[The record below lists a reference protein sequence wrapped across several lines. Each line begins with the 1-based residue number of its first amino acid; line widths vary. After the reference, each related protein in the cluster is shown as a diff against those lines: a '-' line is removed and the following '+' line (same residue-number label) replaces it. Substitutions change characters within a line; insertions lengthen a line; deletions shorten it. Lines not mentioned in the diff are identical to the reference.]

1 MVKVNMADEQS
12 KAEGQL
18 TDPNLIAVRDSM
30 LDGLGQLAEYF
41 GFSKVMGQLY
51 AALLMSPGPL
61 CLDDMMDLLGI
72 SKASVSMN
80 MRTLEHLGMVRQA
93 WVRGRGDRRKFYEAE
108 TDFWEIIANIL
119 SGREMR
125 DVDRALAVMNKD
137 IERLSLA
144 MDSVN
149 PSDKALAQLYLER
162 IQQMQVL
169 FKFAQTIMSTILL
182 QVAQMDFED
191 IASIEIHVDS
201 EPEPG
206 T

>member
-1 MVKVNMADEQS
+1 MS
-12 KAEGQL
+12 KEK
-18 TDPNLIAVRDSM
+18 TEETNPNLVAVHDSM

-51 AALLMSPGPL
+51 GSLLMSPRPL
-61 CLDDMMDLLGI
+61 CLDDMMDLLDI

-108 TDFWEIIANIL
+108 ADFWQIISNVL

-125 DVDRALAVMNKD
+125 DVDRALSIMNHDVDVLKESLPD
-137 IERLSLA
+137 MSDEDKERA
-144 MDSVN
+144 Y
-149 PSDKALAQLYLER
+149 LYLER
-162 IQQMQVL
+162 IQQIRAL
-169 FKFAQTIMSTILL
+169 FKFAQLIISSIL
-182 QVAQMDFED
+182 ARAGEMDLGD
-191 IASIEIHVDS
+191 ISGVELRIDS

-206 T
+206 S

>member
-1 MVKVNMADEQS
+1 MAYEQAKVESQP
-12 KAEGQL
+12 
-18 TDPNLIAVRDSM
+18 TDANLVAVRDSM

-51 AALLMSPGPL
+51 AALLMSPRPL
-61 CLDDMMDLLGI
+61 SLDDMMELLAI

-125 DVDRALAVMNKD
+125 DVERALSVMNED
-137 IERLSLA
+137 VRRLRAA
-144 MDSVN
+144 MDTVSEA
-149 PSDKALAQLYLER
+149 DQELARLYLER

-169 FKFAQTIMSTILL
+169 FKFAQTIMSTILMK
-182 QVAQMDFED
+182 VAEMDFDD
-191 IASIEIHVDS
+191 IPGIEIHVDS

-206 T
+206 P

>member
-1 MVKVNMADEQS
+1 
-12 KAEGQL
+12 
-18 TDPNLIAVRDSM
+18 M

-61 CLDDMMDLLGI
+61 SLDDMMDLLSI

-93 WVRGRGDRRKFYEAE
+93 WVRGRGDRRKYYEAE

-125 DVDRALAVMNKD
+125 DLARALDVMNNDVDRLRAT
-137 IERLSLA
+137 
-144 MDSVN
+144 MDSDSVSE
-149 PSDKALAQLYLER
+149 SDRELAALYLDR
-162 IQQMQVL
+162 IHQMQVL
-169 FKFAQTIMSTILL
+169 FRFAQMIMSTILA
-182 QVAQMDFED
+182 QVVEMDVED

>member
-1 MVKVNMADEQS
+1 MAHEQA
-12 KAEGQL
+12 KAESQP
-18 TDPNLIAVRDSM
+18 TDANLVAVRDSM

-51 AALLMSPGPL
+51 AALLMSPRPL
-61 CLDDMMDLLGI
+61 SLDDMMELLAI

-125 DVDRALAVMNKD
+125 DVERALSVMNED
-137 IERLSLA
+137 VHRLRAA
-144 MDSVN
+144 MDSV
-149 PSDKALAQLYLER
+149 SETDKELARFYLER

-182 QVAQMDFED
+182 KVAEMDFDD
-191 IASIEIHVDS
+191 IPGIEIHVDS

-206 T
+206 P

>member
-1 MVKVNMADEQS
+1 MDGDHNKDARTEDAD
-12 KAEGQL
+12 L
-18 TDPNLIAVRDSM
+18 VAVRDSM

-51 AALLMSPGPL
+51 AALLMSPKPL
-61 CLDDMMDLLGI
+61 SLDDMMELLSI

-80 MRTLEHLGMVRQA
+80 MRTLEHMGMVRQA

-108 TDFWEIIANIL
+108 TDFWEIISNIL

-125 DVDRALAVMNKD
+125 DVERALSVMNED
-137 IERLSLA
+137 VERLSATMTA
-144 MDSVN
+144 MGED
-149 PSDKALAQLYLER
+149 DQKLAQLYLER
-162 IQQMQVL
+162 IAQMQGL
-169 FKFAQTIMSTILL
+169 FRFAQMIMSTILTD
-182 QVAQMDFED
+182 AGEMDFDD
-191 IASIEIHVDS
+191 ISGIEIQVDS

>member
-1 MVKVNMADEQS
+1 MAYEQAKVESQP
-12 KAEGQL
+12 
-18 TDPNLIAVRDSM
+18 TDANLVAVRDSM

-51 AALLMSPGPL
+51 AALLMSPRPL
-61 CLDDMMDLLGI
+61 SLDDMMELLAI

-108 TDFWEIIANIL
+108 TDFWEIIANLL

-125 DVDRALAVMNKD
+125 DVARALSVMNED
-137 IERLSLA
+137 VRRLRAA
-144 MDSVN
+144 MDTVSEA
-149 PSDKALAQLYLER
+149 DQELARLYLER

-169 FKFAQTIMSTILL
+169 FKFAQTIMSTILMK
-182 QVAQMDFED
+182 VAEMDFDD
-191 IASIEIHVDS
+191 IPGIEIHVDS

-206 T
+206 P

>member
-1 MVKVNMADEQS
+1 MADKQP
-12 KAEGQL
+12 KVEGQP

-51 AALLMSPGPL
+51 AALLMSPRPL
-61 CLDDMMDLLGI
+61 SLDDMTELLEI

-108 TDFWEIIANIL
+108 TDFWEIIANII

-125 DVDRALAVMNKD
+125 DVDRALNVMNKD
-137 IERLSLA
+137 IERLSAA

-149 PSDKALAQLYLER
+149 ESDKELAQLYLER
-162 IQQMQVL
+162 VRQMQVL
-169 FKFAQTIMSTILL
+169 FKFAQTIMSTILM
-182 QVAQMDFED
+182 QVAQMDLED
-191 IASIEIHVDS
+191 ISSIEIHVDS

-206 T
+206 S